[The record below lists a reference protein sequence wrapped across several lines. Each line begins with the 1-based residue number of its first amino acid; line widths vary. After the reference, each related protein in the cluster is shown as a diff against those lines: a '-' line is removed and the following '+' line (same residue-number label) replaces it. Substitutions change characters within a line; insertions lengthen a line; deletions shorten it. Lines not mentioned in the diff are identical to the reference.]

1 MARQPF
7 NKDEDAGKFASLP
20 LISVLAK
27 AEMAKARRLLA
38 ELEGLVA
45 ARKEMEE
52 REEEIKASLEDLQT
66 SSGVEGFRDQ
76 GRCFMAA
83 EYPGRKTLD
92 KSLLVE
98 NGVTVEQIE
107 NSMKEGKPYIMRKFK
122 VIPM

>member
-20 LISVLAK
+20 LISVLHK
-27 AEMAKARRLLA
+27 DDMKTARRLLQ

-45 ARKEMEE
+45 ARKDMGE
-52 REEEIKASLEDLQT
+52 REEDIKNLLADMQEQNSLPGL
-66 SSGVEGFRDQ
+66 RDQ
-76 GRCFMAA
+76 GRCFCV
-83 EYPGRKTLD
+83 ETIPGRKTLD

-107 NSMKEGKPYIMRKFK
+107 ASMKEGKPYDRKTFK
-122 VIPM
+122 VIPL